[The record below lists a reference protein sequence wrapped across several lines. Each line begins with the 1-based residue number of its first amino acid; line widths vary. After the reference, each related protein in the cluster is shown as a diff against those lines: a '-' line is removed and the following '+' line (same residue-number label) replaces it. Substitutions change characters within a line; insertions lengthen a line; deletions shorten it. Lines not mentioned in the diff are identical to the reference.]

1 MTKGDL
7 IICNRVNRTDNN
19 RCINCGAKSG
29 QECQMNPNKSDYCE
43 CEEWCSTNDSI
54 TGINE
59 CVKCD
64 KLIILNYNARKT
76 L

>member
-1 MTKGDL
+1 MTKGGL

-29 QECQMNPNKSDYCE
+29 HECQMKPNKSNYCE
-43 CEEWCSTNDSI
+43 CEEWSSTNDSI

-64 KLIILNYNARKT
+64 KLIIRKKNY
-76 L
+76 